1 MDLLARQVA
10 AIAAKKG
17 LAPQC
22 PPHSLFIRVEGS
34 HPLFQ
39 QFSQQPGNAGV
50 PACRLDASPSGDV
63 LFQGDGHV
71 AEAVGG

>member
-10 AIAAKKG
+10 AVAMEKR
-17 LAPQC
+17 LTPQR

-39 QFSQQPGNAGV
+39 QFSQQPGNAGI
-50 PACRLDASPSGDV
+50 PARRLDASPLGDV
-63 LFQGDGHV
+63 LFEGDGYI
-71 AEAVGG
+71 A

>member
-10 AIAAKKG
+10 AVATEKG

-50 PACRLDASPSGDV
+50 PARRFNASPLGDV
-63 LFQGDGHV
+63 FFQGYGYV
-71 AEAVGG
+71 AKAIGR

>member
-10 AIAAKKG
+10 AIATKKG
-17 LAPQC
+17 LASQC
-22 PPHSLFIRVEGS
+22 PPHSFFIRVEGS

-50 PACRLDASPSGDV
+50 PARRLDASPLGDV
-63 LFQGDGHV
+63 FFEGYSHV
-71 AEAVGG
+71 TEIGFR